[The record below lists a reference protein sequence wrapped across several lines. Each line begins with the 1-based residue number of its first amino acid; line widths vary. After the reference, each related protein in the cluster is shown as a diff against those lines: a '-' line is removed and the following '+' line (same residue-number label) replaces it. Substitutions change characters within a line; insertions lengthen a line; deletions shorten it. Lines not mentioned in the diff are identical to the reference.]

1 MTKILD
7 LSFGCVGLC
16 SFTLNLKAQNLLT
29 PHFEA
34 QKQFCEEM
42 INLWIKN
49 LNEFTM
55 KSAIE
60 DGMLVEF
67 AEIQQREKFLPSV
80 ANMTVET
87 MPNDNLVINSST
99 FFTWWP

>member
-1 MTKILD
+1 
-7 LSFGCVGLC
+7 
-16 SFTLNLKAQNLLT
+16 
-29 PHFEA
+29 
-34 QKQFCEEM
+34 
-42 INLWIKN
+42 
-49 LNEFTM
+49 M

-87 MPNDNLVINSST
+87 MPNDNLVINSSP